1 MSDTIHSI
9 KAVARQTGL
18 SPHVIRIWEKRYQ
31 AVTPSRTDTH
41 RRLYSDQE
49 IQRLILLRNATAA
62 GHSIGNVARLSDE
75 RLRELAARPSAAA
88 AAESAPAVEPSAA
101 DTAAAPQ
108 NPAEIIDAAIKATS
122 ELDAAAL
129 ERVLARASVTLGH
142 RGLLQKVVAPLAH
155 RVGELWAQ
163 GVFKICH
170 EHLASAVIR
179 TLLANSVK
187 LQSPH
192 PSAPTVVVSTPAG
205 QIHELGAAMV
215 AAGAAHIGWRVT
227 YLGPN
232 LPANEIAAAVEQSN
246 ARAVALSMVY
256 PEDDPTVDE
265 ELQLLRRLLPTTVS
279 ILVGGRASAAY
290 RNTLQ
295 RIGAVI
301 ITDLNELYAQL
312 ELIRRQGPPG
322 KPANGRNN

>member
-1 MSDTIHSI
+1 MPENIHSI

-31 AVTPSRTDTH
+31 AVTPSRTNTQ
-41 RRLYSDQE
+41 RRLYTDRE

-75 RLRELAARPSAAA
+75 RLRELVDRPNAVVSPENLSAIHLT
-88 AAESAPAVEPSAA
+88 A
-101 DTAAAPQ
+101 DPTAILQ
-108 NPAEIIDAAIKATS
+108 NPAEIVDAAVKATG

-142 RGLLQKVVAPLAH
+142 RGLLQKVVAPLAQ

-192 PSAPTVVVSTPAG
+192 PNAPNVVVSTPAG
-205 QIHELGAAMV
+205 QVHELGAAMV

-265 ELQLLRRLLPTTVS
+265 ELQLLRRLLPTNVS

-295 RIGAVI
+295 SIGAVI
-301 ITDLNELYAQL
+301 IMDLNELYAQL

-322 KPANGRNN
+322 KPANGCNN